1 MERKLT
7 KLRNRIWRQNLTQS
21 NNGNMFTIGETYK
34 STNEE
39 KSWSNVYCV
48 VTNPSNPR
56 KYAETQQKQRRENKK
71 NVW

>member
-1 MERKLT
+1 
-7 KLRNRIWRQNLTQS
+7 
-21 NNGNMFTIGETYK
+21 MFTIGETYK